1 MCNEYYRRRRREE
14 EERRA
19 VWQEFEGVQPVDDPE
34 FPVEATEPEPT
45 ELREAIATP
54 ER

>member
-1 MCNEYYRRRRREE
+1 MCNEYYRRRRRDEE
-14 EERRA
+14 ESRA
-19 VWQEFEGVQPVDDPE
+19 IWQEFERVQPLEGRESPA
-34 FPVEATEPEPT
+34 EATEPEPT